1 MSQDM
6 NIMESVHS
14 ASKAF
19 GKVHYIVFVTLLLSM
34 VGVTLLNVTSTLNS
48 PVDPKI
54 VEQLA
59 AERSKDD
66 FENNTTIPR
75 INKLEF
81 SEIDFKADVTL
92 PKNQR
97 INPFIEEGP

>member
-1 MSQDM
+1 MGQDM
-6 NIMESVHS
+6 NIMESVRN

-19 GKVHYIVFVTLLLSM
+19 SKVHYIVFVTILLSM
-34 VGVTLLNVTSTLNS
+34 VGITLINVTATLNS

-54 VEQLA
+54 VDQLA

-81 SEIDFKADVTL
+81 SEADFKVKVVL
-92 PKNQR
+92 PTNQR
-97 INPFIEEGP
+97 INPFIEESP

>member
-1 MSQDM
+1 MSQDI
-6 NIMESVHS
+6 NIMESARN

-34 VGVTLLNVTSTLNS
+34 VGVTLLNVTNTLNS

-66 FENNTTIPR
+66 FENNATIPR
-75 INKLEF
+75 ISRLEF
-81 SEIDFKADVTL
+81 SEIYFRANTTL
-92 PKNQR
+92 PENQR
-97 INPFIEEGP
+97 INPFIEESP